1 MTVKVSRVILLIKPI
16 IRIIR
21 IIRIIMMI
29 ITVKERRTRMP
40 KNRG

>member
-1 MTVKVSRVILLIKPI
+1 MTVKVSRVIMLIKPI

-21 IIRIIMMI
+21 IIIMI
-29 ITVKERRTRMP
+29 ITVKESRTRMP